1 MNPSTPRALDA
12 AVTAMQEAGVA
23 DVAVAVFRRAWTDLA
38 EGRTGTVPE
47 EDIDPV
53 SELDRLADLQADADP
68 RALGLTAVV
77 KLNGGLGTSMGM
89 DRAKSLV
96 PVREGHTFL
105 ELSIEQ
111 VRQAR
116 RRSQARLPLVL
127 MNSFRTRADSLEVLR
142 RHPDLAVEG
151 IDPDFLQSQEPKLL
165 VEDLSPVSW
174 PADPG
179 LEWCPPGHGDLY
191 PALLSSG
198 MLDQLRSAG
207 LRYAMVS
214 NSDNVGAAPSAAVA
228 DWFARS
234 GAPLA
239 MEVCR
244 RTAAD
249 RKGGH
254 LAVRRADG
262 RLILREKAQ
271 TAPEDAG
278 SFGDVDLH
286 RFFNTNTLWLDLDQL
301 DEVLGRTGGVLG
313 LPIIRNEKHVDPTDT
328 GSPRVVQ
335 IETAMGSAIEVFDG
349 ATAIEVPRSRFRP
362 VKTTDDLLL
371 LRSDAFELTEQAE
384 LRPTVDPLPLVTL
397 GEHYTTLASFE
408 SRFPHGAPSLRGAS
422 SLTVEGDWTFGRDVR
437 VVEDAVLPPTP
448 GARPVPDG
456 ATVGPDGVDAGVDP
470 SIAGSAAAGAASD

>member
-1 MNPSTPRALDA
+1 
-12 AVTAMQEAGVA
+12 
-23 DVAVAVFRRAWTDLA
+23 
-38 EGRTGTVPE
+38 
-47 EDIDPV
+47 
-53 SELDRLADLQADADP
+53 
-68 RALGLTAVV
+68 
-77 KLNGGLGTSMGM
+77 
-89 DRAKSLV
+89 
-96 PVREGHTFL
+96 
-105 ELSIEQ
+105 
-111 VRQAR
+111 
-116 RRSQARLPLVL
+116 
-127 MNSFRTRADSLEVLR
+127 
-142 RHPDLAVEG
+142 
-151 IDPDFLQSQEPKLL
+151 
-165 VEDLSPVSW
+165 
-174 PADPG
+174 
-179 LEWCPPGHGDLY
+179 
-191 PALLSSG
+191 
-198 MLDQLRSAG
+198 
-207 LRYAMVS
+207 
-214 NSDNVGAAPSAAVA
+214 
-228 DWFARS
+228 
-234 GAPLA
+234 

-254 LAVRRADG
+254 LAVRREDG

-271 TAPEDAG
+271 TAPEDMG
-278 SFGDVDLH
+278 SFGDVDRH

-301 DEVLGRTGGVLG
+301 AEVLGRTGGVLG
-313 LPIIRNEKHVDPTDT
+313 LPVIRNEKHVDPTDT

-456 ATVGPDGVDAGVDP
+456 ATVGPDGIDAGVD
-470 SIAGSAAAGAASD
+470 STTAGPAGAGAASD